1 MTVMNKKRTYRSRLR
16 DEQAAETRARIVEAA
31 AEGFAPWTTELPFNK
46 VAERAGVSVRT
57 VYRYFPT
64 QLDLLDAARAHV
76 VERSGWKPDDVSFE
90 TLGSMIARAFEYFG
104 GLLERAGHELQA
116 QAPGM
121 ADLRKQRLEAIERVV
136 APFSNGM
143 DPERIRGV
151 CAVLAGLGRV
161 EFLRGM
167 HEHWGLDGTEAGH
180 AVEWAVGVLLDDL
193 RRNAINEETK
203 Q

>member
-31 AEGFAPWTTELPFNK
+31 AEGFAPWTTELPFNE

-57 VYRYFPT
+57 VYRYFPS
-64 QLDLLDAARAHV
+64 QPDLLNAARTRV
-76 VERSGWKPDDVSFE
+76 VEGSGWKPDDVSPE

-104 GLLERAGHELQA
+104 DLLERAGHEIQA

-121 ADLRKQRLEAIERVV
+121 ADLRRQRLEAIERVV

-143 DPERIRGV
+143 DPEHVRGV
-151 CAVLAGLGRV
+151 CAVLSGLGRV

-167 HEHWGLDGTEAGH
+167 HEQWGLSGIEAGR

-193 RRNAINEETK
+193 RRDAITEETK

>member
-1 MTVMNKKRTYRSRLR
+1 MTVMNKKGTYRSRLR
-16 DEQAAETRARIVEAA
+16 DEQAAATRSRIVEAA
-31 AEGFAPWTTELPFNK
+31 AEGFAPWTTGLPFNK

-64 QLDLLDAARAHV
+64 QLDLLNAARARV
-76 VERSGWKPDDVSFE
+76 VEGSGWNPDHVSPE

-104 GLLERAGHELQA
+104 DLLERAGHEIQA

-121 ADLRKQRLEAIERVV
+121 ADLRKQRLEAVERVV
-136 APFSNGM
+136 EPFSNGLS
-143 DPERIRGV
+143 PEHARGV
-151 CAVLAGLGRV
+151 CAVLSGLGRV

-167 HEHWGLDGTEAGH
+167 HEQWGLSGIEAGR

-193 RRNAINEETK
+193 RRNAIKEETK